1 MKRWLLLLTLILSFA
16 SITFAAAQDDETDCS
31 PDLTAVS
38 DLLDAART
46 ALDEGDTDAA
56 LDLMTEANDL
66 LASQLENCRPSDD
79 GADIVFN
86 DPDLIDDYALTLDDL
101 PEDWLEALIEDDG
114 SLAFLCSELPE
125 SDSVRIRRQFLA
137 SNVGPAVLAGMTIF
151 EDHADAEAG
160 FDAIVEVINSCGTW
174 TLTSE
179 SGESVDYKANI
190 LSEGD
195 YGEDSITIRIVYNNV
210 EGNLIYILQN
220 NTVISMGQLVLDP
233 SETIDLELLESL
245 IDLAIERLNS

>member
-1 MKRWLLLLTLILSFA
+1 MKRWLLLLTLLLSFT
-16 SITFAAAQDDETDCS
+16 SITFASAQDDDSDCS

-38 DLLDAART
+38 DLLDAAQT
-46 ALDEGDTDAA
+46 AFDDGDTDAA
-56 LDLMTEANDL
+56 LDLMTEANVL
-66 LASQLENCRPSDD
+66 LTLQLENCRPSDD
-79 GADIVFN
+79 ASEVVFN
-86 DPDLIDDYALTLDDL
+86 DPDLIEDYALTLDDM
-101 PEDWLEALIEDDG
+101 PEDWLEAPVEDDG
-114 SLAFLCSELPE
+114 SLSFLCSELPE

-151 EDHADAEAG
+151 DDHEGAEAG
-160 FDAIVEVINSCGTW
+160 FDAIVEVINTCGTW
-174 TLTSE
+174 TLTSDA
-179 SGESVDYKANI
+179 GESVDYKANI

-210 EGNLIYILQN
+210 EGNLIYILEN
-220 NTVISMGQLVLDP
+220 NTVVSMGQLVLDP